1 MKNKLKYFIITFI
14 ILPVVAFFSLSLT
27 GCTFNNSNNAVSI
40 VSVVKTSSVGLD
52 DTYTITY
59 SDGSTSTF
67 TITNGQNGTNG
78 INGENGESLSF
89 SDLYN
94 TAVDEGYTGTFLEFL
109 QEYLTI
115 TVDTT
120 KTTLATNLA
129 LRSAVSIYSNFTTVD
144 LNESTSA
151 GSGVIYTL
159 DKVTGSAYI
168 ITNYHVVYSVDSNTA
183 NHISDD
189 ISLYIYGSESKNSKI
204 AATYVGGSMNYDIAV
219 LKVENSEVLKNSDTQ
234 AILIADSNLVQVGQ
248 TAIAVGNPEAEGI
261 SATNG
266 IVSIDSE
273 YITMTATDGVTNVT
287 FRVMRIDTP
296 VNSGNSGG
304 GLYNDNG
311 ELIGIVNA
319 KVKADGVENIGYA
332 IPSSIAIKVA
342 DNIIANNSVKKL
354 ILGVTVQAT
363 NSKAVYNE
371 DTLATTIEEDIVVYE
386 ITENSISQTLGLQ
399 IGDVITSIQINS
411 TLYSLTRM
419 YQLPDLLLMVKN
431 GDSISI
437 NITRNGTP
445 QSFLYS
451 PVLSDFVTIV

>member
-1 MKNKLKYFIITFI
+1 MKNKLKYIIFTFI
-14 ILPVVAFFSLSLT
+14 ILPVVAFFSFSLT
-27 GCTFNNSNNAVSI
+27 GCTFNTSNTAVSI
-40 VSVVKTSSVGLD
+40 VSVVKTNSEGLN

-59 SDGSTSTF
+59 SDGSTSNF
-67 TITNGQNGTNG
+67 TITNGQDGTNG
-78 INGENGESLSF
+78 TNGENGESLSF
-89 SDLYN
+89 SDLFD

-115 TVDTT
+115 TIDTS
-120 KTTLATNLA
+120 KSTLATNQA

-168 ITNYHVVYSVDSNTA
+168 ITNYHVVYSVDSNTT
-183 NHISDD
+183 NNISDD
-189 ISLYIYGSESKNSKI
+189 ISIYIYGSENEDSKI
-204 AATYVGGSMNYDIAV
+204 TATYVGGSMNYDIAV
-219 LKVENSEVLKNSDTQ
+219 LKVENSEILKNSDTQ
-234 AILIADSNLVQVGQ
+234 AILLADSNLVQVGQ

-273 YITMTATDGVTNVT
+273 YITMTATDEITSVT

-296 VNSGNSGG
+296 INSGNSGG
-304 GLYNDNG
+304 GLYNDDG

-342 DNIIANNSVKKL
+342 DNIIANNTVKKL

-371 DTLATTIEEDIVVYE
+371 DTLATTIEEDIVVYQ
-386 ITENSISQTLGLQ
+386 IAENSISQSLGLQ
-399 IGDVITSIQINS
+399 IGDIITSIQINN

-419 YQLPDLLLMVKN
+419 YQLPDLLILVKN

-437 NITRNGTP
+437 NITRNETP
-445 QSFLYS
+445 QSFSYTPDAL
-451 PVLSDFVTIV
+451 DFITIV